1 MSDNARFNHGF
12 ERLLRRLRALLLVG
26 ILLLAGGGAYH
37 ILTRSEPPK
46 TWMESNLDVS
56 DGIKTKITGFRMI
69 EKSANQDVWT
79 VEATRASMTPEEI
92 QMDDVRVDFISGTKG
107 ETSFKLSSRNA
118 AMDAKTQNA
127 TFIGDVKAETPRP
140 ITIETDTLDW
150 KAAQRVI
157 LTSSPVR
164 IGMNAGVFTG
174 KSLLMTL
181 DKQTLALDGGV
192 TASLNK

>member
-1 MSDNARFNHGF
+1 MSDNARFNQGF
-12 ERLLRRLRALLLVG
+12 ERLLGRLRALLLVG
-26 ILLLAGGGAYH
+26 ILLLSGGAAYH
-37 ILTRSEPPK
+37 LLTRSEPPK
-46 TWMESNLDVS
+46 TWMESNLDAS

-69 EKSANQDVWT
+69 EKSANLDVWT
-79 VEATRASMTPEEI
+79 VEAKRASMTPEEI
-92 QMDDVRVDFISGTKG
+92 EMDDVRVDFLSGTKA

-118 AMDAKTQNA
+118 AMDVKTQNA

-157 LTSSPVR
+157 LTSSPVK

-174 KSLLMTL
+174 KSLLMSL
-181 DKQTLALDGGV
+181 DNQTVALDGGV

>member
-1 MSDNARFNHGF
+1 MSDNERFNPGF

-26 ILLLAGGGAYH
+26 ILLLFGGGAYH
-37 ILTRSEPPK
+37 LLTRSEPPK

-79 VEATRASMTPEEI
+79 VEAKRASMTPEEI
-92 QMDDVRVDFISGTKG
+92 KMDDVRVDFISGTKG

-118 AMDAKTQNA
+118 AMDTKTQNA

-140 ITIETDTLDW
+140 ITIETETLDW